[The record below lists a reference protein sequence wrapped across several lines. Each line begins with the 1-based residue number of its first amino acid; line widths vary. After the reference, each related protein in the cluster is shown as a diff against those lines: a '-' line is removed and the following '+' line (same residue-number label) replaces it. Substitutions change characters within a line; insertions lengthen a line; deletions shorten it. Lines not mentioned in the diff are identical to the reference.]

1 MSIRRFSPSGSAI
14 LSIDRSACGHIIL
27 GRLPIIVLDLCD
39 QIAELLLR
47 DFLVTQPKRV
57 SKVQFDKREQ
67 KIYPFNIIIYLYILN
82 CSILIYL
89 ANPSNIL
96 V

>member
-1 MSIRRFSPSGSAI
+1 M
-14 LSIDRSACGHIIL
+14 
-27 GRLPIIVLDLCD
+27 LDLCD